1 MSIKVLEASAGSG
14 KTYQLSMFYVKLA
27 LENPNNFKKILAIT
41 FTNAAVNEMKL
52 RILDRLY
59 SIANNNPN
67 SLEEFKAFAKGGQIN
82 GKNITQLSDDDISG
96 AAKNVLY
103 NILHNYQDFSVSTID
118 SFLQRLFRGALY
130 EIGVKYNYELIVK
143 NDDIYREAVDDFIVN
158 LQEQYPAFNW
168 LIKFIE
174 DKLAQD
180 KSFNYNNM
188 LLDLIKEINK
198 EFFYDYE
205 DDFINKLTDED
216 FKQKCLDDIIKCL
229 NNVMNDFLDKAK
241 KINDDFKNICK
252 NNNNI
257 TENDF
262 YQKARGPASFL
273 GSKIENFKIGY
284 EIKKLL
290 PNSYFIEG
298 LNGKLFSGGN
308 TITLKNN
315 DLQNIKD
322 LLVSYD
328 NLINNEGKN
337 YETARIIS
345 NQIYNIALLSDI
357 LKSLDDYKKTNNILL
372 LSDIGKMLRKFI
384 ENNYMFIYEKLG
396 VYYEY
401 FLIDEFQDTSHVQYE
416 IIKPL
421 INESLSQAQS
431 DNVLLVGDIKQA
443 IYRWRNGDW
452 EIMKDTI
459 DTDFHNSI
467 SRNNLKENWRSY
479 PNIVNF
485 NNSLFSE
492 LLQLTDLFKEKDED
506 ISNPRYQTKINY
518 IKEIYIDT
526 DKNRDVKQEIPDA
539 KKDQFKDFQGYVKL
553 YIAKDKNNKNTTTN
567 EEKSTT
573 YDTSDSIESEED
585 DKVLQLVI
593 NDVNNLWEKGYKNI
607 GILVRTNK
615 EAVEVFKY
623 ILQNST
629 IQDSDFKII
638 SDESISFANSDAV
651 LWIVFTL
658 YALQNGSNYAR
669 YMSEAFYD
677 FIKTSNSVPYNSLM
691 NNLEN
696 DDNFM
701 AQNLYF
707 KAEHLVN
714 IIYKELDD
722 KEKVFCMHFLQ
733 LIKNYQREHN
743 NNEVM
748 FIEWFLNNGV
758 KQSLKITDEKNGV
771 HISTI
776 HKSKGLEY
784 DAVIV
789 PFINWTRNQND
800 YLWFKKPDICNSNI
814 PAFLL
819 KTSGDLAN
827 SQFADEYYMEK
838 TKKYVDDLNLL
849 YVALTRAKKVLI
861 ANIENQNIGKEIQ
874 KCVTNNFNIDGLGAI
889 DTYKSINSNEN
900 FDIYEI
906 GTLVNNT
913 TYASDVS
920 IENFQWAAKENVG
933 IEIKI
938 KKNYSL
944 SSNEKIAHGVLMH
957 DILRVIDDVDNWEK
971 KADKILKKHH
981 KTSEEIEKIKENIKT
996 IFEINPEVKNWFTN
1010 AQEIISER
1018 DLSIYKLESDKDKLE
1033 SDKERKMYRPD
1044 KIFIYPDK
1052 VIVVDFK
1059 TGEKDL
1065 NEYKYQ
1071 VRNYIE
1077 ILRQIFDKDIE
1088 GFLLNIDNNE
1098 LLKVEI

>member
-205 DDFINKLTDED
+205 DVFNKLTDED

-229 NNVMNDFLDKAK
+229 DYIMNDFLGKAK
-241 KINDDFKNICK
+241 KINDDFNKVLK
-252 NNNNI
+252 E
-257 TENDF
+257 TGYEEENFAYKGDGSVK
-262 YQKARGPASFL
+262 YI
-273 GSKIENFKIGY
+273 GSKLENAIKIKDSFKGIMPKNRFVDIMNQKQGLL
-284 EIKKLL
+284 KKDSHINI
-290 PNSYFIEG
+290 PQ
-298 LNGKLFSGGN
+298 
-308 TITLKNN
+308 
-315 DLQNIKD
+315 QNINDILTLMKNYYD
-322 LLVSYD
+322 LIFD
-328 NLINNEGKN
+328 INNEFTIEYRN

-357 LKSLDDYKKTNNILL
+357 LKSLYDYKKTNNILL

-467 SRNNLKENWRSY
+467 SRNNLTENWRSY

-492 LLQLTDLFKEKDED
+492 LLSLKDLFNEENIVKLD
-506 ISNPRYQTKINY
+506 Y
-518 IKEIYIDT
+518 IKEIYIDPQ
-526 DKNRDVKQEIPDA
+526 KNRDVKQEIPDA

-553 YIAKDKNNKNTTTN
+553 YIAKDKNNKNTATN
-567 EEKSTT
+567 DVNSTAD
-573 YDTSDSIESEED
+573 DTSDSIESEED

-623 ILQNST
+623 ILQNSE
-629 IQDSDFKII
+629 IQDNDFKII

-677 FIKTSNSVPYNSLM
+677 FIKTSNSVPYKSLM
-691 NNLEN
+691 DNLEN
-696 DDNFM
+696 DNNFM

-748 FIEWFLNNGV
+748 FINWFLNNGV
-758 KQSLKITDEKNGV
+758 QQSLTITEEKNGV

-971 KADKILKKHH
+971 KADKILKKYH
-981 KTSEEIEKIKENIKT
+981 KTSEEIEKIKDNIKT
-996 IFEINPEVKNWFTN
+996 IFEINQEVKNWFTN

-1018 DLSIYKLESDKDKLE
+1018 DLAIYKLE

-1098 LLKVEI
+1098 LINVEI